1 MKETFLLRILCT
13 YRRTNYALKLEANVK
28 LYVYALFFVL
38 NGLNERNIN
47 EVFTVLKLKNVGLG
61 VSAVY

>member
-1 MKETFLLRILCT
+1 
-13 YRRTNYALKLEANVK
+13 LKLEANVK